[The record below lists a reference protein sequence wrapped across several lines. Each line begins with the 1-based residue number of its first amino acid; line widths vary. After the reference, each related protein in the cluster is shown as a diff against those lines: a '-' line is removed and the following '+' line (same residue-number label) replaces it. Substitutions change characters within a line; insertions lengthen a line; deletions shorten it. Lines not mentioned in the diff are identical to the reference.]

1 MVLGHGSRIQS
12 PRALNHLGG
21 AGVALWVD
29 PTHEI
34 VGVYLETLLRA
45 SPDFEPFW
53 NFDLFQNAVTSAVED

>member
-1 MVLGHGSRIQS
+1 M
-12 PRALNHLGG
+12 
-21 AGVALWVD
+21 ALWVD

-53 NFDLFQNAVTSAVED
+53 NFDLFQNAVTSAVVD